1 MFILFATKPLNDG
14 TKGFRFNV
22 LGIKGM
28 LRKRKYLSR
37 GYGLQ
42 TGKAM
47 RSVHLGKVTIYVE
60 MKGNSHSVRQLRHFA
75 G

>member
-14 TKGFRFNV
+14 TSGFRFNM
-22 LGIKGM
+22 LGMKGM
-28 LRKRKYLSR
+28 VRKRKYLSR
-37 GYGLQ
+37 GYRIA

-47 RSVHLGKVTIYVE
+47 LAFHVGRVTLYLE
-60 MKGNSHSVRQLRHFA
+60 RKPNRLSVRQLRHFA

>member
-1 MFILFATKPLNDG
+1 MFILLATKPLNDG

-22 LGIKGM
+22 CGVKGM

-37 GYGLQ
+37 GYGVQ
-42 TGKAM
+42 NGKAM

-60 MKGNSHSVRQLRHFA
+60 KKHNQHSVRQLRHFA

>member
-14 TKGFRFNV
+14 TRGFRFNV
-22 LGIKGM
+22 FGVKGM

-37 GYGLQ
+37 GYGVE

-47 RSVHLGKVTIYVE
+47 RAVHLGKVTVYLE
-60 MKGNSHSVRQLRHFA
+60 TSRNQHSARQLRHFA